1 MPQCRREAKELV
13 VEANGIVAVK
23 KERPPVSMNIP
34 AGRMFYD
41 RLDASLQVDAAAAG
55 RKEISQSGIATRI
68 GAGEKFIGGGCCVHL
83 SVEYMPLSPLE
94 VSAQENVP
102 TFQTAAS
109 VLVLVGDSEG
119 TGMGWMQTT
128 GANSVYQVRENILTT
143 KPGARLAVLVENM
156 VARVRWCEVFSC

>member
-1 MPQCRREAKELV
+1 M
-13 VEANGIVAVK
+13 
-23 KERPPVSMNIP
+23 
-34 AGRMFYD
+34 
-41 RLDASLQVDAAAAG
+41 
-55 RKEISQSGIATRI
+55 
-68 GAGEKFIGGGCCVHL
+68 HL
-83 SVEYMPLSPLE
+83 SVEYMPLSPFE